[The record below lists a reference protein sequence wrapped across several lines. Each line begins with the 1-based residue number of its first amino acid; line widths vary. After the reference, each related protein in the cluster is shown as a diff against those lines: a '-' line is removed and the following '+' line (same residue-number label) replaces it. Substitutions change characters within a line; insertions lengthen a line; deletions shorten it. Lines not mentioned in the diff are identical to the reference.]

1 MNFFKCTFSLIS
13 KEWKYHFCLSDWRN
27 LYCVSGFP
35 SHSSGTLLH
44 GFIFHS
50 ISSSSTAQ
58 LFLKC
63 LSFPFLNE
71 GKKINPI
78 FLWDD
83 LCERLIYIH
92 CLPVLISYSL
102 SLHSFLHLR
111 VTALSSRTTHG
122 TISWFPFSLWAN
134 LLSRLR
140 SCFYPRLPLNVTVC
154 SLWICN
160 KANFSFL
167 LPYPNYFV

>member
-111 VTALSSRTTHG
+111 VTALSSERRMAPSPGSPSLSGQTFWVAYEAAS
-122 TISWFPFSLWAN
+122 ILAFP
-134 LLSRLR
+134 
-140 SCFYPRLPLNVTVC
+140 
-154 SLWICN
+154 
-160 KANFSFL
+160 
-167 LPYPNYFV
+167 